1 MLEKARYLLVN
12 EIAQASGTNELLVD
26 ERLLLALSEAG
37 LKFPDIAGEA

>member
-12 EIAQASGTNELLVD
+12 EIAQATGAKEASIDEQMLV
-26 ERLLLALSEAG
+26 ALSEAG